1 MVLGGILEKLKRGL
15 AKTRSLL
22 TTDIGELLRG
32 RTINESTL
40 NHLEEILISADVGVA
55 TSLKTIEGL
64 KQIYQSGKLS
74 TPEQVY
80 ESLKNL
86 LKQTL
91 QGTNPGLITASAP
104 PTVIL
109 VSGVNGTGKTT
120 SIAKLAYLLQQEG
133 KKSILAA
140 GDTFRA
146 AAIEQLTI
154 WSQRI
159 GVDIICHQAGADPG
173 AVVFD
178 AAEAALARQA
188 DFLIVDTA
196 GRLHTKTPLMKELT
210 KIKNVLGKKIPGAPH
225 EVLLVLDA
233 TTGQNAIPQ
242 AKVFNEAIQI
252 TGIFLAKLDGTAKGG
267 IVIAINNQ
275 LNIPVKFIG
284 IGENPEDIER
294 FDPEQFIEALF

>member
-159 GVDIICHQAGADPG
+159 GVDIIRHQAGADPG